1 MILVLALY
9 PFHLLAVMESTMEND
24 TQPPAVKTETPKSDD
39 APALGLV
46 ISVIGGFILVTTIF
60 AIFLFTHV

>member
-1 MILVLALY
+1 
-9 PFHLLAVMESTMEND
+9 MESTMEND